1 MDNIKTLAWKVG
13 LPVLAVACAVIAVFL
28 IITMYQRWGDG
39 ALILSLL
46 LVKAVIGVV
55 ACIYARET
63 IQRWKA
69 AEAAKDQDLT
79 TQLSEHPE

>member
-1 MDNIKTLAWKVG
+1 MDIKTLAWKVG

-28 IITMYQRWGDG
+28 IVTMYQRWGQG
-39 ALILSLL
+39 ALILSLF

-55 ACIYARET
+55 ICIYARET

-69 AEAAKDQDLT
+69 QDSAAKEQDLIT
-79 TQLSEHPE
+79 